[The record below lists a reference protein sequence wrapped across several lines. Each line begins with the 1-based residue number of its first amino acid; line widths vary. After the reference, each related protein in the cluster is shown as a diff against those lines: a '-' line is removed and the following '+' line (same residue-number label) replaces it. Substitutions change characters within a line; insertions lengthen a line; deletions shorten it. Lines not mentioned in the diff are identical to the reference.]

1 MSMSQDSN
9 LMMKKML
16 QKIANHVIESKDFK
30 TFDKVDVFF
39 AFTSKHKTAMCQTVY
54 GIKIYTKSPYSTRDT
69 LVKDFQMQIRKITDK
84 SLNQSV
90 CCTDIIFER
99 NYD

>member
-1 MSMSQDSN
+1 MSQDAN
-9 LMMKKML
+9 LVMKKML
-16 QKIANHVIESKDFK
+16 QKIADHILTSKEYRDF
-30 TFDKVDVFF
+30 DEVDIYF

-54 GIKIYTKSPYSTRDT
+54 GMKIYTKTPYSMRDS
-69 LVKDFQMQIRKITDK
+69 LVKDFQMSIRKITDK
-84 SLNQSV
+84 MMNQSV

>member
-1 MSMSQDSN
+1 MSQDAN
-9 LMMKKML
+9 LVMKKML
-16 QKIANHVIESKDFK
+16 QKIAVHILTSKEYKDF
-30 TFDKVDVFF
+30 DEVDIYF

-54 GIKIYTKSPYSTRDT
+54 GMKIYTKAPYSMRDS
-69 LVKDFQMQIRKITDK
+69 LVKDFQMSIRKVTDK
-84 SLNQSV
+84 MMNQSV

>member
-1 MSMSQDSN
+1 MSQDAN
-9 LMMKKML
+9 LVMKKML
-16 QKIANHVIESKDFK
+16 QKIADHILTSKEYRDF
-30 TFDKVDVFF
+30 DEVDIYF

-54 GIKIYTKSPYSTRDT
+54 GMKIYTKTPYSMRDS
-69 LVKDFQMQIRKITDK
+69 LVKDFQMSIRKVTDK
-84 SLNQSV
+84 MMDQSV